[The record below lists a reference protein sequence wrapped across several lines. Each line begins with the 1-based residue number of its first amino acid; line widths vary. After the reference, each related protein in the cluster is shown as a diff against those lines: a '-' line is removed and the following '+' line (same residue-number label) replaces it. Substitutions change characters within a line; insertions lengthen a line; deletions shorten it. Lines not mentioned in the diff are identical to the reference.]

1 MAATTLLLRTAAA
14 AAPESTPSSSSA
26 ASASTTSPS
35 LLARVKRKISTR
47 RASSSANS
55 NSSSSSSLASL
66 GRGWLRAGDGSTTTT
81 TTTTTGA
88 GAGPAFTDEPRS
100 YLNYTIAPPDH
111 RENTALHAVMD
122 SLPSLSIGSLHAPH
136 LPSLPFSFRAFG
148 YNGGST
154 VNGGTG
160 GGGTEDDSEEDE
172 DNESNPPSTPT
183 FPSTGPRSAPPS
195 RRPSAS
201 SPSSL
206 SPPPPAPR
214 FSRRCSDP
222 KQSPPSSS
230 SSGTSAASS
239 DPIERLY
246 GNVVM
251 LGGYRGSVLRDA
263 KTHKRLWIPLK
274 VGFGLRKADLGL
286 GLEPEDELR
295 SAETVIA
302 TSMLAQVGGWIDLGK
317 KLKERLKQVSAA
329 QLHPTPHLS
338 FPFSSTPPSP
348 IATDPTRPP
357 LRFHSWGYDW
367 RRSLE
372 LSSAELVR
380 FLERLKLESAS
391 RGEGP
396 DGHGLG
402 ATVIA
407 HSMGGL
413 VVLHALARAKDPTI
427 IRGIVFAGTPWQGC
441 VNTLGPFRLG
451 GGVAFNAKVGSP
463 DICFSWRS
471 GFYFLPRPPAELAAI
486 TTPRASLEGGGSE
499 RTEQNRSAGGG
510 GGGGEARTTA
520 APGTGVSAVA
530 ADDGRASDPATVT
543 LPPSSP
549 TSMPLPSLLTGC
561 FEDPSGNPIPLDL
574 FSPQTWATHEL
585 SPVPAG
591 MDFSHPNSTQ
601 RRRQQHHPV
610 ELEAG
615 NAFPLAAG
623 FGNLG
628 ERKSPLGEAVQDAM
642 QGAAETIEA
651 IRSHDQDDDDD
662 EEGADNSSEG
672 AEGRATGDVR
682 PADRT
687 EEQREAEEKRL
698 AQQAQEVDTV
708 HRYLADTL
716 SRARKFQRD
725 LIDLYDPAKADRYPP
740 MTIITS
746 RKTPTVR
753 GILVTS
759 RERIACEG
767 YDRLLWAEGDG
778 IVLYES
784 ATRLPG
790 DPELDGRQ
798 RTGDPANDRWHA
810 HLRGIVET
818 NHGHVGML
826 GDLDA
831 VRKCFE
837 LLYGSATS
845 RH

>member
-1 MAATTLLLRTAAA
+1 MATAIP
-14 AAPESTPSSSSA
+14 AAPTDLSHQPQPQPHHHRPEPTTSSSS
-26 ASASTTSPS
+26 SGS
-35 LLARVKRKISTR
+35 LLTRVKRKISTCK
-47 RASSSANS
+47 SNSNNSNS
-55 NSSSSSSLASL
+55 NSSSNSSLTSL
-66 GRGWLRAGDGSTTTT
+66 GRQWLKGGGGGGGDASSASG
-81 TTTTTGA
+81 TGT
-88 GAGPAFTDEPRS
+88 GYTDEPRPYS
-100 YLNYTIAPPDH
+100 NYTIAPPDH

-136 LPSLPFSFRAFG
+136 LPSFPFSFRGFG
-148 YNGGST
+148 NNSNGPG
-154 VNGGTG
+154 
-160 GGGTEDDSEEDE
+160 EYDDSEEDDE
-172 DNESNPPSTPT
+172 EEGDGDDTPPPVQGR
-183 FPSTGPRSAPPS
+183 PSPSS
-195 RRPSAS
+195 RRPSGS
-201 SPSSL
+201 NPSL
-206 SPPPPAPR
+206 SPPLSAPR
-214 FSRRCSDP
+214 FTRRSSDP
-222 KQSPPSSS
+222 KSSS
-230 SSGTSAASS
+230 SSSSTAA

-274 VGFGLRKADLGL
+274 VGFGFRKADLGL
-286 GLEPEDELR
+286 GLEDEDELR
-295 SAETVIA
+295 SAERVIA

-317 KLKERLKQVSAA
+317 KLKERLKQVSSS
-329 QLHPTPHLS
+329 QLHPTSYLS
-338 FPFSSTPPSP
+338 FPFSSPPPSP
-348 IATDPTRPP
+348 PASDPLRPP

-380 FLERLKLESAS
+380 FLERLKHESAS

-396 DGHGLG
+396 DGLGLG
-402 ATVIA
+402 ATIIA

-413 VVLHALARAKDPTI
+413 VVLHALARATDPSI

-441 VNTLGPFRLG
+441 VNTLGPLKLG

-463 DICFSWRS
+463 EICFSWRS
-471 GFYFLPRPPAELAAI
+471 GFYFLPRPPAEVAAI
-486 TTPRASLEGGGSE
+486 TPRASLDAEQVVERSGSTGEEGE
-499 RTEQNRSAGGG
+499 E
-510 GGGGEARTTA
+510 EARQSSPVRTNGIASIVRTTSNEPQHA
-520 APGTGVSAVA
+520 WTTEEVSTAPQ
-530 ADDGRASDPATVT
+530 DVT

-561 FEDPSGNPIPLDL
+561 FEDPSGNPIPVDL
-574 FSPQTWATHEL
+574 FSPQSWATHEL

-591 MDFSHPNSTQ
+591 MDFTHPNSPIKKRPRQ
-601 RRRQQHHPV
+601 RRNTSGGGER
-610 ELEAG
+610 G

-628 ERKSPLGEAVQDAM
+628 ERDSPLGDAVQDAM
-642 QGAAETIEA
+642 EGAAETFEA
-651 IRSHDQDDDDD
+651 IRPDDHED
-662 EEGADNSSEG
+662 EEEGGA
-672 AEGRATGDVR
+672 A
-682 PADRT
+682 RT
-687 EEQREAEEKRL
+687 AYGQENGEWTAEQRDKEEERL

-708 HRYLADTL
+708 HRYLKDTL
-716 SRARKFQRD
+716 GRARKFQRE

-759 RERIACEG
+759 KEDIAREG
-767 YDRLLWAEGDG
+767 YERLLWAEGDG

-784 ATRLPG
+784 AARLPG
-790 DPELDGRQ
+790 DPELEGRK
-798 RTGDPANDRWHA
+798 RTGEPANDRWHA
-810 HLRGIVET
+810 HLRGVVET
-818 NHGHVGML
+818 HHGHVGML

-837 LLYGSATS
+837 LLYGPATS